1 MVTYYR
7 VATSLFVVQM
17 ESGMISQDA
26 LVRDNFTA
34 SKSKQRVEV
43 KKLVDLKGGNKLGGW

>member
-1 MVTYYR
+1 MVIYYR

-34 SKSKQRVEV
+34 IKSEQRVEV
-43 KKLVDLKGGNKLGGW
+43 KKVSRFKGW

>member
-1 MVTYYR
+1 MVIYYR

-43 KKLVDLKGGNKLGGW
+43 KKVSRFKGW